1 MTEEEKLIALKAM
14 VGGSDSDEVLSTYLK
29 LAGRKIINRAY
40 PYDSS
45 VTEVPAQYDTLQCE
59 IAAYMLNKRG
69 AEGQT
74 SHSEN
79 GISRSYEN
87 ADIPSSMLKVVTLKE
102 IATDTKRQADKKEQT
117 IVKVGNRTINDAVT
131 TQKEANGFSFTE

>member
-14 VGGSDSDEVLSTYLK
+14 VGGSDSDEVLYTYLK

-87 ADIPSSMLKVVTLKE
+87 ADIPSSMLKVVTPH
-102 IATDTKRQADKKEQT
+102 
-117 IVKVGNRTINDAVT
+117 VGVI
-131 TQKEANGFSFTE
+131 K

>member
-1 MTEEEKLIALKAM
+1 MTNEEKVKALKAM
-14 VGGSDSDEVLSTYLK
+14 VGGSDSDEVLSTYLL
-29 LAGRKIINRAY
+29 LAGQKIINRAY
-40 PYDSS
+40 PY
-45 VTEVPAQYDTLQCE
+45 E

-87 ADIPSSMLKVVTLKE
+87 ADVPASMLKGVTPH
-102 IATDTKRQADKKEQT
+102 
-117 IVKVGNRTINDAVT
+117 VGVIR
-131 TQKEANGFSFTE
+131 